1 MNRQQAKD
9 LLPIIQAFAEGKTI
23 ESKSIS
29 DNNSKWDKTD
39 TPLFNLDYYEYRIK
53 PEPKYRPFIDN
64 KECWNEML
72 KHQPFGW
79 VRTMNA
85 ENDYYIIDGVLHSEH
100 LDCSVI
106 TMAGESY
113 DYKEMLDIYLFADGT
128 PFGIKI

>member
-1 MNRQQAKD
+1 
-9 LLPIIQAFAEGKTI
+9 
-23 ESKSIS
+23 
-29 DNNSKWDKTD
+29 
-39 TPLFNLDYYEYRIK
+39 
-53 PEPKYRPFIDN
+53 
-64 KECWNEML
+64 ML

-85 ENDYYIIDGVLHSEH
+85 ENDYYIIDGALHSEN
-100 LDCSVI
+100 LDCPVV